1 MHHLKLLA
9 PCGVRVGLDLNVFVD
24 AVDPLVVDLAVD
36 KADAAGIAALHG
48 RDVGRIHSLFGIQ
61 LARSYLGQHLCAC
74 RGQQIV
80 AIGPHKPIG
89 IGGCQGKGCIAGGT
103 ERINV
108 RPIVAW
114 GVEILANRAAPRF
127 GNVQGGVGR
136 LVADGADYAD

>member
-9 PCGVRVGLDLNVFVD
+9 PRGVRVGLDLNVFVD

-48 RDVGRIHSLFGIQ
+48 RDVGRIDGLFGIQ

-80 AIGPHKPIG
+80 AIGPHEPIG
-89 IGGCQGKGCIAGGT
+89 IGRCQGKGRIAGGR
-103 ERINV
+103 E
-108 RPIVAW
+108 
-114 GVEILANRAAPRF
+114 
-127 GNVQGGVGR
+127 
-136 LVADGADYAD
+136 

>member
-36 KADAAGIAALHG
+36 KADAAGIVALHRSYIRRVDG
-48 RDVGRIHSLFGIQ
+48 LFGIQ

-80 AIGPHKPIG
+80 AIGPHDPIG
-89 IGGCQGKGCIAGGT
+89 IGRCQSKGRIAGGT

-108 RPIVAW
+108 RPIVAR
-114 GVEILANRAAPRF
+114 GVKILANRAAPRL